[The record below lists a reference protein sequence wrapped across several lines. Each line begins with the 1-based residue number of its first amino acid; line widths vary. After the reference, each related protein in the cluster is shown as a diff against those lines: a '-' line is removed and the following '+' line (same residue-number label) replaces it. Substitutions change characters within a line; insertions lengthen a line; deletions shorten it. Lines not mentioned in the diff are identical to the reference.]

1 MRIVTDVGGL
11 SFDEILPTLSSEK
24 RDFVQT
30 IIERRKTRTRPKP
43 SKKLLDRSALL
54 STQKRARLIDQVALL
69 VDENMYG
76 RSNLCF
82 QFAELIQRALTHSGL
97 PAKAVVG
104 MARYLDRH
112 ETILFEWRH
121 AWVECGDEVIDGNV
135 DILSENPFVPRTVS
149 VRPYWGSISELPKD
163 RTLEPLPLSLPYDN
177 DVETKW
183 WPDLKTWW
191 QTELLRS

>member
-1 MRIVTDVGGL
+1 MRIVTDVVGL
-11 SFDEILPTLSSEK
+11 SFDEILPKLPPEK
-24 RDFVQT
+24 RAFVQLVL
-30 IIERRKTRTRPKP
+30 ERRKTRTRPKP
-43 SKKLLDRSALL
+43 SKKLLDRSTLL
-54 STQKRARLIDQVALL
+54 SAQKRARLIDQVASL

-82 QFAELIQRALTHSGL
+82 QFAELIQKALTHSGL

-104 MARYLDRH
+104 MARYLDRQ
-112 ETILFEWRH
+112 ETMLFEWKH

-149 VRPYWGSISELPKD
+149 VRPYWGRLSELPKD
-163 RTLEPLPLSLPYDN
+163 RTLEPLRLSLPYDN

-191 QTELLRS
+191 QAELLRS